1 LTDAGKIKVALA
13 RLQLELENIQKLYD
27 TLKDKGMLKSD
38 KHRKEKLADDFTLRA
53 IGSIFHD
60 FYTAV
65 ENMFKI
71 VAKNIDGSV
80 PSGSE
85 WHLELL
91 EQMSVAIQGERP
103 AFISV
108 NTKLLLNEFRG
119 FRHIFRNIY
128 GFNLMPE
135 RIERLLEIFPETV
148 DELKKD
154 VEKFIAEMESII
166 KEE

>member
-1 LTDAGKIKVALA
+1 
-13 RLQLELENIQKLYD
+13 
-27 TLKDKGMLKSD
+27 
-38 KHRKEKLADDFTLRA
+38 
-53 IGSIFHD
+53 
-60 FYTAV
+60 
-65 ENMFKI
+65 MFKI

>member
-1 LTDAGKIKVALA
+1 MDVGKVKVISA
-13 RLQLELENIQKLYD
+13 RLKMELENIQKLYD
-27 TLKDKGMLKSD
+27 TLKTKDMFDKKTLKQ
-38 KHRKEKLADDFTLRA
+38 KLTDDFVLRA

-71 VAKNIDGSV
+71 VAKNIDGFM
-80 PSGSE
+80 PSGAE

-91 EQMSVAIQGERP
+91 EQMSMPIEGERP
-103 AFISV
+103 AFI
-108 NTKLLLNEFRG
+108 NTDTKLLLNEFRG

-135 RIERLLEIFPETV
+135 RIARLLDIFPEAV
-148 DELKKD
+148 DNLKKD
-154 VEKFIAEMESII
+154 VGKFINEMESII